1 MRHLSKEEGIAV
13 FVSSHLLAEMEL
25 MCDRVAIIQGGK
37 LIDVRILGATDES
50 LEANRVLIEVDR
62 QQGAIDAL
70 HVQGI
75 SASAEGELAIAI
87 ESDREGTA
95 RINAVLVSAGIKVYS
110 IRTQVKSLEDQFLEV
125 TGGDRIG

>member
-1 MRHLSKEEGIAV
+1 M
-13 FVSSHLLAEMEL
+13 
-25 MCDRVAIIQGGK
+25 
-37 LIDVRILGATDES
+37 
-50 LEANRVLIEVDR
+50 IEVDR